1 MTICTEIALAPGAAV
16 MAHTIIFEGEKYPLS
31 IARHLPDGSLSI
43 TRYTNE
49 MHTTEFINGTVAIEK
64 KPDGKYCVIPR
75 KHADIEA
82 RR

>member
-1 MTICTEIALAPGAAV
+1 MTTCTEIAPGAAV
-16 MAHTIIFEGEKYPLS
+16 MAHSIIFEGKRYPLS

-43 TRYTNE
+43 KPYTIE

-64 KPDGKYCVIPR
+64 KSDGRYCVIPQ
-75 KHADIEA
+75 KHGDIEA